1 MFHRRFNPSTSYNV
15 ITATRRRDVSPLR
28 FSPVTEAD
36 IPVIMPYLSASPSRT
51 CDFSIGGLLMWT
63 DYFDYTYAIYND
75 TLFIKGVTEDD
86 VTRPAFSL
94 PVGKMDL
101 RESVALLKEYCRIY
115 GLGQV
120 QFSAVPEEAVD
131 SLKEIGAEV
140 IEPLT
145 DWGDYVYEAE
155 ALASLTGKKLSKKRN
170 HVNRFMADNP
180 GAELVELIP
189 EKIQSVKAFLRGMPV
204 PAEKPALADI
214 EREQVFNVLDHYSSY
229 PFEGAILRL
238 PDQGIVAFAIGEVI
252 GDTLFT
258 HIEKMDHTVA
268 GAGETINKLF
278 AAYML
283 ERHPGLRYINREEA
297 VGDPGLVKAKES
309 YHPAMILAKYNVRM
323 Q

>member
-1 MFHRRFNPSTSYNV
+1 MFHRPIPSASYNV
-15 ITATRRRDVSPLR
+15 ITATRRREVSPLR

-36 IPVIMPYLSASPSRT
+36 IPVIMPYLAAARSRT
-51 CDFSIGGLLMWT
+51 CDFSIGGLLMWA
-63 DYFDYTYAIYND
+63 DYFDYAYAIYND

-94 PVGKMDL
+94 PVGKMSL
-101 RESVALLKEYCRIY
+101 RESVGLLKDYCRIH
-115 GLGQV
+115 GLGDV
-120 QFSAVPEEAVD
+120 QFSAVPEEAVAE
-131 SLKEIGAEV
+131 LKEIGVEA
-140 IEPLT
+140 IEPLV

-155 ALASLTGKKLSKKRN
+155 ALATLTGKKLSKKRN

-180 GAELVELIP
+180 GAELVELTP
-189 EKIQSVKAFLRGMPV
+189 ERIQDVKGFLRTMPV
-204 PAEKPALADI
+204 PPEKPALADI
-214 EREQVFNVLDHYSSY
+214 EREQVFNVLDHYACY
-229 PFEGAILRL
+229 PFEGAVLRL
-238 PDQGIVAFAIGEVI
+238 PERGIVAFAIGEVI

-278 AAYML
+278 ASYML
-283 ERHPGLRYINREEA
+283 GRHPGLRYINREEA